1 MASALSTAFTAAP
14 ARRAVA
20 RRSTVQVQAS
30 RVAVDSFSKSDIMVA
45 PSILSAN
52 FAKLGEQVGAD
63 VGFDGQPGGPCSPC
77 WAPDSA
83 STSQK
88 LTGGRG
94 GGRSGPGD
102 AHCPML
108 VALQT
113 LPPRPPPCRVPLPAA
128 EF

>member
-63 VGFDGQPGGPCSPC
+63 VGCVGQPGE
-77 WAPDSA
+77 
-83 STSQK
+83 
-88 LTGGRG
+88 
-94 GGRSGPGD
+94 
-102 AHCPML
+102 
-108 VALQT
+108 ALQ
-113 LPPRPPPCRVPLPAA
+113 PLPGP
-128 EF
+128 